1 MSNAPIAPYVLP
13 KNGLDRA
20 IKKAE
25 IVTKIIKRVQEFPDF
40 RNYKDDMEILLFICT
55 LVEHLIVNKK
65 NKEKIDKKE
74 VVLEVYEKCFGN
86 GINKDVISKNIQFLH
101 DNKKIKKVSFTRYIF
116 GSLSDWFNR
125 KIA

>member
-1 MSNAPIAPYVLP
+1 MSNVSIAPYVLP

-86 GINKDVISKNIQFLH
+86 SINKDVISKNIQFLH
-101 DNKKIKKVSFTRYIF
+101 DNKKIKKVSFTQYILC
-116 GSLSDWFNR
+116 SLSDWFNR

>member
-1 MSNAPIAPYVLP
+1 MSNVPIAPYVLP